1 VEAVRTRQATI
12 DDLLERLL
20 DKGVILNLDL
30 VIGVAGIPLIGINLR
45 AAIAS
50 IETMI
55 EYGYMQ
61 AWDEQLRDY
70 ANGELRR
77 KKLALAAGETILLDM
92 YGSHWYSN
100 GIYRAW
106 RPGRLYLTDRRL
118 ILYRAEPAEVLFQTP
133 LAAIRDLLINR
144 ETYFTG
150 AERDLLYLSLGEDE
164 VASVYAEDLPALHA
178 ALVERLALL
187 GTVPAGD
194 LMPFLRAQEMG
205 GAIRERVVAEGKVW
219 WQAPGSG
226 IHGTT
231 WRPGWLY
238 LTVERLLWWSDF
250 DHKVQVDIPLGKLR
264 RINLEQRP
272 LGGLLGGTNGGT
284 NGGVA
289 GSSQD
294 LRDVLA
300 VTTGTDGRRAVTL
313 FAGDALPQWRRQ
325 IKDQVLDFGA
335 DFEEGDSDA

>member
-1 VEAVRTRQATI
+1 MEAVRTRQATI

-55 EYGYMQ
+55 EYGLME
-61 AWDEQLRDY
+61 AWDEQLRQY
-70 ANGELRR
+70 ANGELQR
-77 KKLALAAGETILLDM
+77 KKLALAPGETILLEM

-106 RPGRLYLTDRRL
+106 RPGRVYLTDRRL
-118 ILYRAEPAEVLFQTP
+118 IVYRQEPAEVLFQTP
-133 LAAIRDLLINR
+133 IAEIRDLLINR

-150 AERDLLYLSLGEDE
+150 AERDLLYLALGGDM
-164 VASVYAEDLPALHA
+164 VASVYAEDLQTLHA
-178 ALVERLALL
+178 MLAERMAVR
-187 GTVPAGD
+187 GATPAGS
-194 LMPFLRAQEMG
+194 LVPFLREKSMG
-205 GAIRERVVAEGKVW
+205 AVLQERVVAEGKAW

-226 IHGTT
+226 IHGAT

-250 DHKVQVDIPLGKLR
+250 ERKVEVDIPLGKLR
-264 RINLEQRP
+264 SVNLEQRS
-272 LGGLLGGTNGGT
+272 LGGLLGGE
-284 NGGVA
+284 
-289 GSSQD
+289 SDQ
-294 LRDVLA
+294 RDVLA
-300 VTTGTDGRRAVTL
+300 VRWGRNGGSGQAL
-313 FAGDALPQWRRQ
+313 FAGDVLPQWRRQ
-325 IKDQVLDFGA
+325 IKDQVLDYGA
-335 DFEEGDSDA
+335 DDGPDFEDGDSDA